1 MGLSCGQNKTTC
13 TYLSNIVIFK
23 KNRTYHGI
31 KLYEFANPEFKKME
45 YKSVDP
51 DLDLCLKISKE
62 LSTDNVKYNTFA

>member
-1 MGLSCGQNKTTC
+1 
-13 TYLSNIVIFK
+13 
-23 KNRTYHGI
+23 
-31 KLYEFANPEFKKME
+31 ME